1 MTKQVKTELDCESIL
16 LTAVL
21 SLHASLLR
29 KEPIMSVSTI
39 SNANALGS
47 VQQRRNTSAAASSTH
62 ASSFAS
68 VLNNARQ
75 IDNNNTGLN
84 AVVSNNSTSEFSSIL
99 SQAQNSNATTT
110 NVAAGVNSANN
121 FGLAD
126 LYLYNSLQAAQGLS
140 QVNDVNA
147 VSANSVVGLG
157 SADQD
162 IGLENLTL
170 DFTALLPQGSKDF
183 MQNLKC
189 SADEK
194 NNLVNLMV
202 FGTENGPQ
210 GQNAAEYF
218 GKSSMSADELAS
230 SLQEVLGGARINT
243 WEVTGNDYGFVL
255 SNQGSPVGQT
265 LAAEQGLSLEQ
276 RAIERDLDSTYE
288 KDMALMQILSR
299 TNNQSAN
306 IF

>member
-1 MTKQVKTELDCESIL
+1 
-16 LTAVL
+16 
-21 SLHASLLR
+21 
-29 KEPIMSVSTI
+29 MSVSTI
-39 SNANALGS
+39 SNANALGG

-75 IDNNNTGLN
+75 IDNNNLGLG
-84 AVVSNNSTSEFSSIL
+84 AVSSNNTAAQFSSIL
-99 SQAQNSNATTT
+99 SQVQNSASITPNIAANAANAVNATITT
-110 NVAAGVNSANN
+110 SASGVTAGN

-126 LYLYNSLQAAQGLS
+126 LYLYNSLQGTQGVG
-140 QVNDVNA
+140 QVSDIHA
-147 VSANSVVGLG
+147 VDATSAVGLG
-157 SADQD
+157 NDTQD
-162 IGLENLTL
+162 IGLDNLTL

-183 MQNLKC
+183 MQTLKC
-189 SADEK
+189 SPEEL
-194 NNLVNLMV
+194 NNFVNLMV

-218 GKSSMSADELAS
+218 GKSNMSADELS
-230 SLQEVLGGARINT
+230 NSLQEILGSARINT
-243 WEVTGNDYGFVL
+243 WDVTGNDYGFVL
-255 SNQGSPVGQT
+255 SNQGAPTGQT
-265 LAAEQGLSLEQ
+265 LAAEQGLTLEQ